1 MNKSDES
8 TYNIILRFRRCFMG
22 LTSNST
28 GNKVLNEDMQAIK
41 EKAEYTIAIARQSKC
56 GKIHY
61 I

>member
-1 MNKSDES
+1 
-8 TYNIILRFRRCFMG
+8 MG

-28 GNKVLNEDMQAIK
+28 GNKVLNEDMQAMK